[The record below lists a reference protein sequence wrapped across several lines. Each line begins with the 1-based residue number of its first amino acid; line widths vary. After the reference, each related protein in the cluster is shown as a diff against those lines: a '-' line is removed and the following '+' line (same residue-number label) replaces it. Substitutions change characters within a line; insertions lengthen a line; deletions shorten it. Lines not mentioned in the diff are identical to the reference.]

1 MTMRDDRSGF
11 TIIELIVVAVLA
23 SLVVLAS
30 HRVMVNSLRAYT
42 VVGARVQVSQTVRVG
57 ADVMFGELREI
68 SPSGGDLLF
77 ISPDSLVIRSMRA
90 FGVAC
95 DVGYTATPT
104 LTVRRIGYAMQP
116 GDSVFIFADNDT
128 RFSDDDVWLRGRL
141 GPVDTTVAC
150 ASGEAAQR
158 ITLPG
163 MAGAMAADSVRD
175 GAPVRSFEHFWYG
188 LQEVEGEWYLARR
201 GMDDVAEPLVGP
213 LLPNS
218 SGGLQF
224 EYLNAMGL
232 ATNFRNQ
239 VAQIRVT
246 LRSASSVTTS
256 LGKTV
261 ADSLVAS
268 VYPRN

>member
-1 MTMRDDRSGF
+1 MRSQDSRAGF
-11 TIIELIVVAVLA
+11 TIIELIVVAVLG

-30 HRVMVNSLRAYT
+30 HRIMVNSLRAYT
-42 VVGARVQVSQTVRVG
+42 VVGARVQASQTVRVG

-77 ISPDSLVIRSMRA
+77 ISPDSVVIRSMRA
-90 FGVAC
+90 FGIAC

-104 LTVRRIGYAMQP
+104 LTVRRVGYAMQP
-116 GDSVFIFADNDT
+116 LDSVFFFADNDT
-128 RFSDDDVWLRGRL
+128 RFSDDDVWLAARIGA
-141 GPVDTTVAC
+141 VDTTVAC
-150 ASGEAAQR
+150 ASGDAAQR

-163 MAGAMAADSVRD
+163 MAGAMTADSVRT
-175 GAPVRSFEHFWYG
+175 GAPVRTFEHFWYG
-188 LQEVEGEWYLARR
+188 LEEVEGEWYLARR
-201 GMDDVAEPLVGP
+201 GEDGASEPLVGP
-213 LLPNS
+213 LLPGS
-218 SGGLQF
+218 SNGLQF
-224 EYLNAMGL
+224 EFLNALGA

-256 LGKTV
+256 LGQTV

-268 VYPRN
+268 IYPRN